1 MLPYISR
8 SKDSKTMKFGQL
20 IEHNMINIFIKKSN
34 TKSSEKS
41 SPSLFFKK
49 SKLSISLGQHSEILY
64 NLILLYVPVEDYQD
78 ILKLRCW
85 PLAFSSYNAFLK
97 NKKKSEA
104 SLPASFSAWFLKKNI
119 PHVIFDRLTTFYCLI
134 NFTTWNIR
142 QYFYYKCLFSSL

>member
-78 ILKLRCW
+78 ILKLRC
-85 PLAFSSYNAFLK
+85 
-97 NKKKSEA
+97 
-104 SLPASFSAWFLKKNI
+104 
-119 PHVIFDRLTTFYCLI
+119 
-134 NFTTWNIR
+134 
-142 QYFYYKCLFSSL
+142 